1 MEEKKVKYKLKKGI
15 TWDIVKQKLN
25 QMQFNILFEE
35 EKRNKYK
42 NEKSEFEGIKF
53 DSEME
58 KDFYIHLLKTHKK
71 EEIKLQPVFV
81 LQEKFKDNTGKTQR
95 ELKYIAD
102 FQVNNIVY
110 DVKGM
115 ITPVFKMKEKS
126 FKLKYPELELK
137 LIKKAPKWTEKEWVE
152 LSELKRMIKEKN
164 KKASEGKKK

>member
-25 QMQFNILFEE
+25 QMQFNVLFEE

-95 ELKYIAD
+95 ELKYVAD
-102 FQVNNIVY
+102 FCVGNIVY

-126 FKLKYPELELK
+126 FKLKYPELELR
-137 LIKKAPKWTEKEWVE
+137 LVKKAPKWTEKEWIE
-152 LSELKRMIKEKN
+152 LSELKRMIKEKK
-164 KKASEGKKK
+164 KKASEEKKK